1 MVNSISGLES
11 QALDSLGKLDLVS
24 TLSYD
29 LVEITQHEEDA
40 QSDSS
45 MRSSVGSGPLF
56 GVDAPHYVPESET
69 EEPTEEKPA
78 ASQAEKPAEDE
89 PAASEAEKPAE
100 DRSAESEVKK
110 PAEDKSA
117 ESEVKKPAEDKS
129 AESEVEKPAE
139 DKSTDSEVKKP
150 AEDEPTS
157 SKAEKPTEEKSAAS
171 QAEKPAEGE
180 PAASETEE
188 STEDKSIIP
197 DLTTDEMRSLHKFLT
212 EHPSQEVNLRGVNH
226 KIKDLQRFMHR
237 ESWTSDIVLD
247 QYLSITGPLYQPTG
261 TVILSSDEFSSLKR
275 MLQYGG
281 EKELQRLLCRWQ
293 SYTKVLLPVII
304 KGLVEKNFG

>member
-1 MVNSISGLES
+1 MNSISGLES
-11 QALDSLGKLDLVS
+11 QALDSLGKLDLES

-56 GVDAPHYVPESET
+56 GVDGPHSVPESET
-69 EEPTEEKPA
+69 EESTKEKPAASQAEKPAEDEPAASQAEKPTEEKSAESETEESTKEKPA

-89 PAASEAEKPAE
+89 PAASEAEKPAQ
-100 DRSAESEVKK
+100 
-110 PAEDKSA
+110 
-117 ESEVKKPAEDKS
+117 
-129 AESEVEKPAE
+129 
-139 DKSTDSEVKKP
+139 DSVPE
-150 AEDEPTS
+150 
-157 SKAEKPTEEKSAAS
+157 
-171 QAEKPAEGE
+171 
-180 PAASETEE
+180 SETEE
-188 STEDKSIIP
+188 PTEDKSIIP

-237 ESWTSDIVLD
+237 ESWTSDTVLD
-247 QYLSITGPLYQPTG
+247 QYLSIAGPLYQPTG

-281 EKELQRLLCRWQ
+281 KKELQRLFCRWQ

>member
-56 GVDAPHYVPESET
+56 GVDAPHYVPEFET
-69 EEPTEEKPA
+69 EEPTEEKP
-78 ASQAEKPAEDE
+78 
-89 PAASEAEKPAE
+89 
-100 DRSAESEVKK
+100 
-110 PAEDKSA
+110 
-117 ESEVKKPAEDKS
+117 
-129 AESEVEKPAE
+129 
-139 DKSTDSEVKKP
+139 
-150 AEDEPTS
+150 
-157 SKAEKPTEEKSAAS
+157 AAS